1 MSDSDQNLPSL
12 EPPRPSRPRTRV
24 GRFEPEIYVEDI
36 ITNIPNKYLAVN
48 VAAQRARVLNDRD
61 LPVGD
66 AAKQAKKPT
75 TQALLELIDGRL
87 TYEVQSQ
94 RDEEVDADE
103 EFGEESD
110 EGVAA
115 LWDEYAD
122 EETSA
127 GREAITASFDEDEA

>member
-1 MSDSDQNLPSL
+1 MSDADQTLPAL
-12 EPPRPSRPRTRV
+12 EPTPTTRPRTRP

-36 ITNIPNKYLAVN
+36 IARIPNKYLAVN

-87 TYEVQSQ
+87 TYEVILPRPELS
-94 RDEEVDADE
+94 DADVP
-103 EFGEESD
+103 FDD
-110 EGVAA
+110 ETDEDVAA
-115 LWDEYAD
+115 LFDEYAD
-122 EETSA
+122 DDAVADDDMAANFAT
-127 GREAITASFDEDEA
+127 DD